1 MRCKK
6 MDKIVAFEKIT
17 THISNQIFANQ
28 MTVNILINLK
38 VYQCAFLEYVMYG
51 KECKKY
57 IQCCELKKEEM
68 GEKTIH
74 LSRIIGI
81 FSSPLI

>member
-51 KECKKY
+51 KECKKVY
-57 IQCCELKKEEM
+57 TMLWIKIEEI